1 MGRTRTYLEA
11 LEAHRKWKEQQARKK
26 AREEEWARKRAERE
40 LLKQEKQKE
49 REAKRQQAELQQK
62 QKEEEQER
70 IKRERYE
77 WDKQRDI
84 SDIKWMEKKYSDY
97 YGLYSKYELQHIE
110 ELFPEETGRLSD
122 RFFEII
128 EEAKKE
134 YAEKIERKTS

>member
-49 REAKRQQAELQQK
+49 REARRQQAELQQK

-110 ELFPEETGRLSD
+110 ELFPEESGRINWSVWNALV
-122 RFFEII
+122 
-128 EEAKKE
+128 EEGKKLFG
-134 YAEKIERKTS
+134 S